1 MQKTQYRNLLLQH
14 LEPATIE
21 RLQLRPV
28 DLKVRQDV
36 EVPGRAIRNIVFV
49 EEGLGSMTTVFK
61 DGFEVEVG
69 MFGYES
75 AVGISAL
82 MGTKHSLNRV
92 FMQLAGHGFA
102 SSLHVAKEE
111 FERHGDFHELALRY
125 VQAQLTQ
132 ATQSAA
138 CNVHHNHEQR
148 LARWI
153 LICSDR
159 AQQDVMKL
167 SQEFLA
173 DMLGSARPTVTV
185 TARNLKTMGL
195 ITYTRGVI
203 HILDRAELERQ
214 ACECYR
220 VVKSHLDN
228 FAEFDVGFAVG
239 ARAR

>member
-1 MQKTQYRNLLLQH
+1 
-14 LEPATIE
+14 
-21 RLQLRPV
+21 
-28 DLKVRQDV
+28 
-36 EVPGRAIRNIVFV
+36 
-49 EEGLGSMTTVFK
+49 MTTTFQ

-82 MGTKHSLNRV
+82 MGTKHSLNRI
-92 FMQLAGHGFA
+92 FMQLGGRGYA
-102 SSLHVAKEE
+102 SPVKAAKEE
-111 FERHGDFHELALRY
+111 FDRNEDFHLLALRY

-138 CNVHHNHEQR
+138 CNVHHSHEQR

-159 AQQDVMKL
+159 ARQDTLRL

-173 DMLGSARPTVTV
+173 DMLGSARPTVTI
-185 TARNLKTMGL
+185 TARVLKAKGL
-195 ITYTRGVI
+195 ISYRRGTMQ
-203 HILDRAELERQ
+203 ILDKAGLEKE
-214 ACECYR
+214 ACECYQ

-228 FAEFDVGFAVG
+228 FAAFDTGFAV
-239 ARAR
+239 

>member
-1 MQKTQYRNLLLQH
+1 MPREAYRNTLLQH
-14 LEPATIE
+14 LEAATIQ
-21 RLQLRPV
+21 RLHLRPV
-28 DLKVRQDV
+28 QLDLRQDL
-36 EVPGRAIRNIVFV
+36 EVPGQPIRHIFFV
-49 EEGLGSMTTVFK
+49 EEGIGSMTTVFQ

-92 FMQLAGHGFA
+92 FMQLGGHGYA
-102 SSLHVAKEE
+102 SSLKAATDE
-111 FERHGDFHELALRY
+111 FHRYGDFHHLALRY

-138 CNVHHNHEQR
+138 CNVHHSHEQR

-159 AQQDVMKL
+159 AKQDELKL

-173 DMLGSARPTVTV
+173 DMLGSTRPTVT
-185 TARNLKTMGL
+185 TAARHLKAKAL
-195 ITYTRGVI
+195 IAYSRGTV
-203 HILDRAELERQ
+203 HILDRKGLENE
-214 ACECYR
+214 ACECYQ

-228 FAEFDVGFAVG
+228 FAEFDTGFAV
-239 ARAR
+239 

>member
-1 MQKTQYRNLLLQH
+1 MPTERFRNTILQH
-14 LEPATIE
+14 LDPAIIQ

-28 DLKVRQDV
+28 QLEVRQNL
-36 EVPGRAIRNIVFV
+36 EEPGQAIRHVFFV
-49 EEGLGSMTTVFK
+49 EEGIGSMTTIFK

-82 MGTKHSLNRV
+82 MGTKHSLNRI
-92 FMQLAGHGFA
+92 FMQLGGYGF
-102 SSLHVAKEE
+102 SSPLQAAQEE
-111 FERHGDFHELALRY
+111 FARHGEFHHLALRY

-138 CNVHHNHEQR
+138 CNVHHSHEQR

-159 AQQDVMKL
+159 ARQDVMKL

-173 DMLGSARPTVTV
+173 DMLGSARPTVTI
-185 TARNLKTMGL
+185 TARHLKDQGL
-195 ITYTRGVI
+195 ITYSRGVI
-203 HILDRAELERQ
+203 HILDRQGLERQ
-214 ACECYR
+214 ACECYG

-228 FAEFDVGFAVG
+228 FSEFDTGFAV
-239 ARAR
+239 